1 MIQAVIYYIVDRFKS
16 VNVTNEFVCIDE
28 ELLLWKGRL
37 SFKQCIPNNKLRFG
51 IKLFS
56 LCETSGHL
64 WNSFVYLAL
73 QQKTK
78 ISQKKKK
85 KRCVVYTK
93 DDERQKISMLSMC
106 KLPWLMS
113 CPMLR
118 KTWKI
123 KLKE

>member
-73 QQKTK
+73 QHKTK
-78 ISQKKKK
+78 ITQKKKK
-85 KRCVVYTK
+85 KT
-93 DDERQKISMLSMC
+93 MC
-106 KLPWLMS
+106 SIYK
-113 CPMLR
+113 R
-118 KTWKI
+118 
-123 KLKE
+123 